1 MLKSSAIAHDSWY
14 LVNYFKY
21 WYEQTFMLWQPIEDL
36 PSDWQ
41 KLASSELPPLV
52 TVWNEQADRLRQSG
66 EFQSFNEKLRRE
78 IAIETGIIERLYTI
92 DRGITRLLIEQGINE
107 ALIPHGST
115 DRPVNQVVSLIK
127 DQESAIEGLFDFVG
141 GQRTLSNSYIKQL
154 HQLLTQSQDSTEALN
169 PLTKEIFRVSLIKG
183 DWKRQP
189 NNPLRP
195 DGTVHEYCPPEQ
207 VASEMDALIALH
219 HQHRERKIP
228 PEIESAWLH
237 HRFTQIHPFQDGNGR
252 VARCLA
258 SLVFIQASWFPLV
271 LTRDD
276 RAVYIAALESADR
289 GDLSSLINLFA
300 KSQKQAFLKSLGL
313 SEQVLSESR
322 RTQVIIASIAD
333 KLKQNQSASIQE
345 RCKKAEGFAS
355 SLFDIASKRLQD
367 VADEIRL
374 SIENSIADAQVFTI
388 SAGVG
393 DSRSYY
399 HRYQVVETAKQL
411 GYFANLRNYHTWIQL
426 VINVETSITLLL
438 SFHVFGHE
446 YQGLLVCTA
455 CAYHRDNVEE
465 GERNIS
471 DIQSITDSPFQFS
484 YADEEENLIERFK
497 QWLEDVILTGLEYWN
512 KSI

>member
-1 MLKSSAIAHDSWY
+1 
-14 LVNYFKY
+14 
-21 WYEQTFMLWQPIEDL
+21 MLWQPIQNL
-36 PSDWQ
+36 PLDWK

-66 EFQSFNEKLRRE
+66 EFQTFSEKLRRE

-107 ALIPHGST
+107 ALIPHGAT
-115 DRPVNQVVSLIK
+115 DRPVKQVVSLIK
-127 DQESAIEGLFDFVG
+127 DQEAAIEGLFDFVG
-141 GQRTLSNSYIKQL
+141 GQRTLSTFYIKQL
-154 HQLLTQSQDSTEALN
+154 HQLLTQSQDSTEALD
-169 PLTKEIFRVSLIKG
+169 PITDKIFRVSLIRG

-195 DGTVHEYCPPEQ
+195 DGSVQEYCPPEQ
-207 VASEMDALIALH
+207 VSSEMDTLIALH
-219 HQHRERKIP
+219 HQHRDQKIP
-228 PEIESAWLH
+228 PEIEAAWLH

-258 SLVFIQASWFPLV
+258 SLVFIQASWFPLI

-276 RAVYIAALESADR
+276 RAEYITALEEADQ

-300 KSQKQAFLKSLGL
+300 KSQKQAFLRSLGL
-313 SEQVLSESR
+313 SEQVLSEAR
-322 RTQVIIASIAD
+322 RTQVIISSIAE

-345 RCKKAEGFAS
+345 RCKKAESFAS
-355 SLFDIASKRLQD
+355 KLFAIASNRLQD
-367 VADEIRL
+367 VADEIKL
-374 SIENSIADAQVFTI
+374 SVQSFVDDAQVFAI
-388 SAGVG
+388 SAPAG
-393 DSRSYY
+393 DPRSYY
-399 HRYQVVETAKQL
+399 HRYQVVEAAKQL

-426 VINVETSITLLL
+426 VINVEASTAVLI
-438 SFHVFGHE
+438 SFHVLGHE
-446 YQGLLVCTA
+446 YRGLLVCTA
-455 CAYHRDNVEE
+455 CAYHRDNSEE

-471 DIQSITDSPFQFS
+471 DIQSLTDSPFQFS
-484 YADEEENLIERFK
+484 YADEEENLLERFK

>member
-1 MLKSSAIAHDSWY
+1 
-14 LVNYFKY
+14 
-21 WYEQTFMLWQPIEDL
+21 MLWQPIEDL

-52 TVWNEQADRLRQSG
+52 TVWNEQADRLRASG
-66 EFQSFNEKLRRE
+66 EFQTFNDKLRRE

-92 DRGITRLLIEQGINE
+92 DRGVTRLLIEQGINE
-107 ALIPHGST
+107 ALIPHGAT
-115 DRPVNQVVSLIK
+115 DRPVKQVVSLIK
-127 DQESAIEGLFDFVG
+127 DQEAAIEGLFDFVG
-141 GQRTLSNSYIKQL
+141 GQRTLSTSYIKQL

-189 NNPLRP
+189 NNPLRL
-195 DGTVHEYCPPEQ
+195 DDTVHEYCPPEQ
-207 VASEMDALIALH
+207 VASEMDSLITLH
-219 HQHRERKIP
+219 HQHRDQKVP

-276 RAVYIAALESADR
+276 RAVYITALEKADQ
-289 GDLSSLINLFA
+289 GDLSNLINLFA
-300 KSQKQAFLKSLGL
+300 KSQKQAFLRSLGL
-313 SEQVLSESR
+313 SEQVLSEAR
-322 RTQVIIASIAD
+322 RTQVIISAIAD

-345 RCKKAEGFAS
+345 RCNKAESFAAN
-355 SLFDIASKRLQD
+355 LFDIAVLRLEE
-367 VADEIRL
+367 VAEEIKL
-374 SIENSIADAQVFTI
+374 SVQNFVSNAEVFTV
-388 SAGVG
+388 AARVE
-393 DSRSYY
+393 DPRSYY

-426 VINVETSITLLL
+426 VINVETSTTLLL
-438 SFHVFGHE
+438 SFHVLGHE
-446 YQGLLVCTA
+446 YRGLLVCTA
-455 CAYHRDNVEE
+455 CAYHRDDSEQ

-471 DIQSITDSPFQFS
+471 DIQSLADSPFQFS

-497 QWLEDVILTGLEYWN
+497 QWLEDIILTGLEYWN
-512 KSI
+512 NSI

>member
-1 MLKSSAIAHDSWY
+1 
-14 LVNYFKY
+14 
-21 WYEQTFMLWQPIEDL
+21 MLWQPVEDL
-36 PSDWQ
+36 PLNWRD
-41 KLASSELPPLV
+41 LASSELPPLV
-52 TVWNEQADRLRQSG
+52 TVWNEQADRLRKSG
-66 EFQSFNEKLRRE
+66 EFQTFSEKLRRE

-107 ALIPHGST
+107 ALIPHGAT
-115 DRPVNQVVSLIK
+115 DRPIKQVVSLIR
-127 DQESAIEGLFDFVG
+127 DQEAAIEGLFDFVG

-154 HQLLTQSQDSTEALN
+154 HQLLTQSQDSTEALD
-169 PLTKEIFRVSLIKG
+169 PITEKIFCVTLIRG

-189 NNPLRP
+189 NNPLRL
-195 DGTVHEYCPPEQ
+195 DGTIHEYCPPEQ
-207 VASEMDALIALH
+207 VASEMDTLITLH
-219 HQHRERKIP
+219 HQHRDQKVP

-276 RAVYIAALESADR
+276 RAMYIAALEEADK
-289 GDLSSLINLFA
+289 GALFNLINLFA
-300 KSQKQAFLKSLGL
+300 KSQKQAFLRSLGL
-313 SEQVLSESR
+313 SEQVLSEAR
-322 RTQVIIASIAD
+322 RTQVIISSITE

-345 RCKKAEGFAS
+345 RCKKAESFAS
-355 SLFDIASKRLQD
+355 KLFDIASERLQD

-374 SIENSIADAQVFTI
+374 SVQNFVSDPQVFTI
-388 SAGVG
+388 SAPAG

-411 GYFANLRNYHTWIQL
+411 EYFANLRNYHTWIQL
-426 VINVETSITLLL
+426 VINVETSTTLLI
-438 SFHVFGHE
+438 SFHVLGHE
-446 YQGLLVCTA
+446 YRGLLVCNA
-455 CAYHRDNVEE
+455 CAYHRDDSEE

-471 DIQSITDSPFQFS
+471 DIQTLTDSPFQFS
-484 YADEEENLIERFK
+484 YADEGENLVKRFQ
-497 QWLEDVILTGLEYWN
+497 QWLEDAILTGLEYWN

>member
-1 MLKSSAIAHDSWY
+1 
-14 LVNYFKY
+14 
-21 WYEQTFMLWQPIEDL
+21 MLWQPIEDL
-36 PSDWQ
+36 SSNWQ
-41 KLASSELPPLV
+41 NLASSELPPLV

-66 EFQSFNEKLRRE
+66 EFQTFNEKLRRE

-107 ALIPHGST
+107 ALIPHGAT
-115 DRPVNQVVSLIK
+115 DRPVKQVVSLIK
-127 DQESAIEGLFDFVG
+127 DQEDAIKGLFDFVG
-141 GQRTLSNSYIKQL
+141 GQRTLSTFYIKQL
-154 HQLLTQSQDSTEALN
+154 HQLLTQSQDSTEALD
-169 PLTKEIFRVSLIKG
+169 PITEKIFRISLIKG

-195 DGTVHEYCPPEQ
+195 DGSVHEYCPPEQ
-207 VASEMDALIALH
+207 VASEMDRLIALH
-219 HQHRERKIP
+219 HQHRDQKVP

-258 SLVFIQASWFPLV
+258 SLVFIQANWFPLV

-276 RAVYIAALESADR
+276 RAVYIEALEDADQNN
-289 GDLSSLINLFA
+289 LSSLIKLFA
-300 KSQKQAFLKSLGL
+300 KSQKQAFLRSLGL
-313 SEQVLSESR
+313 SEQVLSEAR
-322 RTQVIIASIAD
+322 RTQVIISSIAE

-345 RCKKAEGFAS
+345 RRKKAENFAS
-355 SLFDIASKRLQD
+355 NLFDIASNRLRD

-374 SIENSIADAQVFTI
+374 SIQNFVDDAQVFTL
-388 SAGVG
+388 STPVG
-393 DSRSYY
+393 DPRSYY

-411 GYFANLRNYHTWIQL
+411 GYFANLRNYHSWIQL
-426 VINVETSITLLL
+426 VINVETSTILLI
-438 SFHVFGHE
+438 SFHVLGHE
-446 YQGLLVCTA
+446 YRGLLVCTV
-455 CAYHRDNVEE
+455 CAYHKDDSEE
-465 GERNIS
+465 GEHNIS
-471 DIQSITDSPFQFS
+471 DIQSLTDSPFQFS